1 MSFQG
6 DFHEGVPEER
16 QVQVTRYGRVIRPP
30 VRFQDYLMNQALQH
44 IDQGKEIGR
53 IQIML
58 NMRFPICLLSM
69 KVHEIIY

>member
-16 QVQVTRYGRVIRPP
+16 QVQVTRYGSVIRPP

-44 IDQGKEIGR
+44 IDQGKETWEDTDHA
-53 IQIML
+53 Q
-58 NMRFPICLLSM
+58 
-69 KVHEIIY
+69 HEIPHMPTINEGP